1 MKASCVIKKTFVH
14 LIREWKGTKKDKP
27 IQGIED
33 LSLQWHK
40 GTRDDKSNSKL
51 TSWRFKFLTNGV

>member
-1 MKASCVIKKTFVH
+1 MTEKEVLCTRNHRMK
-14 LIREWKGTKKDKP
+14 RYKKDKP
-27 IQGIED
+27 LQGIED

-51 TSWRFKFLTNGV
+51 TS

>member
-40 GTRDDKSNSKL
+40 GTR
-51 TSWRFKFLTNGV
+51 W